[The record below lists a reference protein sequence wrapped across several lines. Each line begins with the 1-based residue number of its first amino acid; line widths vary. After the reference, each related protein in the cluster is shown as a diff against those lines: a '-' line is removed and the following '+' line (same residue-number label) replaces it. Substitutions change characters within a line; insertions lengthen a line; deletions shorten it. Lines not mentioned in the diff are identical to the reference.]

1 MAADQRKK
9 RLNTASIISS
19 REQGRVKKKKLGS
32 LQSDLNMRSDISLKW
47 DDKKNSVV
55 AKREQIGL
63 TRRDLLP
70 FIDYVPRCVNILADV
85 LAVPHEIFEL
95 NNLKEVLSYEVWQ
108 SHLSENERNYLAQ
121 FLPQGAETHQVV
133 QELLAG
139 DNFHFGCPF
148 LKWGASLC
156 SGNLHPDVVIH
167 QERYI
172 KTSKKLYF
180 SELQKYHNGMIG
192 NLLMWKER
200 WASCEDL
207 EEANVDKIWR
217 SRKQAVRN
225 ISAGV
230 NECKYYDY
238 EEDLAATSESGSWAA
253 DEKAGSSDSQ
263 ILMRKHGELQKR
275 KGFTEDIDDNSLA
288 GRLKV
293 VARPRKVEKLKKL
306 NIQRGDGS
314 KYMSYIK
321 VSREQHQHVKS
332 SIKHSGNSILSR
344 SLNRVLGNL
353 DTFQVQPF
361 EVFEEEERK
370 NLHQHWL
377 QLATRDL
384 PIAFANWRT
393 RQIKKRRLTQSL
405 EQEME
410 EKQESLEEDEKE
422 NAYIM
427 LPDLTGIRRTVNSE
441 ATITVEVEERGNS
454 ESLHQKQIDDGAG
467 AENHKSATASEDEEK
482 EDPDTIIQVTTYIEA
497 AKHEL
502 TVKDDNESLPVSIHN
517 QHLQPIPSLG
527 GNDEFIPMDLDSDNR
542 VIMEAGDIS
551 ANVSEYR
558 ENLNRVDIAVSQ
570 RHPLS
575 CTSGIWPAVSMSDS
589 YYNSTSLNHKY
600 TSAHELSLGYSQVFD
615 KQSARLIDL
624 ESDNREEYTVK
635 DLLQRQP
642 NDKSFFNP
650 YTEQEVQDRNQI
662 LQHLF
667 KGQNGLPYNHE
678 HKQTQLDF
686 HPASNVSME
695 PGQFSGHFGE
705 QLHPS
710 LPLES
715 RQNRFNDVYIR
726 QNIQE
731 KMFSDGFGRYAIPRQ
746 EHFSSVNVQD
756 WAVDDTHTSAPLQ
769 SQLDGGELGRNWFSG
784 EHRVRGGWSGLDAV
798 STTQSIGNRSITD
811 QSLFGV
817 LSQCNE
823 LRPGARYD
831 SMGSNE
837 HFIQSG
843 TYGGV
848 GSLVPTASNVL
859 PQAAH
864 PLNYFSGHESA
875 DIVKNN
881 NMGWMN
887 IPHQNSSLQDSM
899 GKPFLRSWNK

>member
-9 RLNTASIISS
+9 RLNTASIINS

-70 FIDYVPRCVNILADV
+70 FIDYVPRCLNILADV

-95 NNLKEVLSYEVWQ
+95 DNLKEVVSYE
-108 SHLSENERNYLAQ
+108 
-121 FLPQGAETHQVV
+121 
-133 QELLAG
+133 
-139 DNFHFGCPF
+139 
-148 LKWGASLC
+148 
-156 SGNLHPDVVIH
+156 
-167 QERYI
+167 ERYI
-172 KTSKKLYF
+172 KTSKKFYF

-200 WASCEDL
+200 WASCEDP

-217 SRKQAVRN
+217 SRKQAERN
-225 ISAGV
+225 ISAGA

-253 DEKAGSSDSQ
+253 DEKAGSSDNQ
-263 ILMRKHGELQKR
+263 ILMRRHGELQKR
-275 KGFTEDIDDNSLA
+275 KGFTEDIDDNSLG

-293 VARPRKVEKLKKL
+293 VARPRKGEKLKKL
-306 NIQRGDGS
+306 NIQRG
-314 KYMSYIK
+314 
-321 VSREQHQHVKS
+321 S
-332 SIKHSGNSILSR
+332 SISTLRVALSIPGIASYPGLLIVFWVTSILFKS
-344 SLNRVLGNL
+344 NRLKYLRKKSAITYINIGCSW
-353 DTFQVQPF
+353 QPEIF
-361 EVFEEEERK
+361 
-370 NLHQHWL
+370 
-377 QLATRDL
+377 

-393 RQIKKRRLTQSL
+393 RQIEKRRLTQSL

-410 EKQESLEEDEKE
+410 EKLESLEEDEKE

-441 ATITVEVEERGNS
+441 ATTITVEVEERGNS
-454 ESLHQKQIDDGAG
+454 ESLHQEQIDDGAG
-467 AENHKSATASEDEEK
+467 AENHNSAIASEDETK

-517 QHLQPIPSLG
+517 QHLQPIPLSLG
-527 GNDEFIPMDLDSDNR
+527 GNDEFYSHGFGLDSDNCELWR
-542 VIMEAGDIS
+542 QVIFLLMCQSTEKI
-551 ANVSEYR
+551 
-558 ENLNRVDIAVSQ
+558 LNRVDIAVSP

-575 CTSGIWPAVSMSDS
+575 CTSGVWPAVSMSDS
-589 YYNSTSLNHKY
+589 YYNSTSLNHEY
-600 TSAHELSLGYSQVFD
+600 TSAHVLSLGYSQVFG

-624 ESDNREEYTVK
+624 ESDNREEDTVK

-642 NDKSFFNP
+642 NDRSFFNP

-695 PGQFSGHFGE
+695 AGQFSGHFGE

-731 KMFSDGFGRYAIPRQ
+731 KMFSDGFGRYANPRQ

-756 WAVDDTHTSAPLQ
+756 WAVDDTHTSVPIQ

-798 STTQSIGNRSITD
+798 SATQSIGNRSITD